1 MARHRAWSLSGRP
14 TYVFQH
20 LLTFA
25 QHHHV
30 TIIHLYR
37 ENQLARHITLQTI
50 ESKGLPYHTREGA
63 PTSYSVGTHAPIRL
77 DARRAYEFCR
87 AHARQNLAL
96 ANYLSARVPA
106 AWRVVVPYEAL
117 LDPSTSKLIFDEL
130 RTRVGLPPTTAV
142 PEPSMRRPCAERVE
156 NWAEL
161 LAFPDLNRSVWRRMC
176 ETGDR
181 LVPSDERY
189 GPLREFWRGYDAPVV
204 EAPPVVEAAAPRSG
218 NVISPQLFRRYGY
231 FEGEFPLPVR
241 SLE

>member
-1 MARHRAWSLSGRP
+1 MTEMMRLAC
-14 TYVFQH
+14 
-20 LLTFA
+20 LTLAVAAA
-25 QHHHV
+25 Q
-30 TIIHLYR
+30 I
-37 ENQLARHITLQTI
+37 
-50 ESKGLPYHTREGA
+50 
-63 PTSYSVGTHAPIRL
+63 
-77 DARRAYEFCR
+77 
-87 AHARQNLAL
+87 

-142 PEPSMRRPCAERVE
+142 PEPSMRRPCSERVE

-189 GPLREFWRGYDAPVV
+189 GPLREFWRGYDAPVT
-204 EAPPVVEAAAPRSG
+204 EAPPVVEAPAPRSG

>member
-1 MARHRAWSLSGRP
+1 M
-14 TYVFQH
+14 
-20 LLTFA
+20 
-25 QHHHV
+25 
-30 TIIHLYR
+30 
-37 ENQLARHITLQTI
+37 
-50 ESKGLPYHTREGA
+50 
-63 PTSYSVGTHAPIRL
+63 
-77 DARRAYEFCR
+77 
-87 AHARQNLAL
+87 AL

-142 PEPSMRRPCAERVE
+142 PEASMRRPCSERVE

-241 SLE
+241 PLG